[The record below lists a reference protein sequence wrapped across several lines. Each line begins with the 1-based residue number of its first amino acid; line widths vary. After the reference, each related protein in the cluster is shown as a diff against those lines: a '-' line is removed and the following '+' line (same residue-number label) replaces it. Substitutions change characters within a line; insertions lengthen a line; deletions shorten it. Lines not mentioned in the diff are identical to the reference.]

1 MAQKNLNIFSN
12 PFTFCQIQLKS
23 ELFKI
28 ETFQTFFYI
37 FLIFISSIFLES
49 FLNCPIL
56 FQYLILIFI
65 GYFPIF
71 RNSFQKALKG
81 GKQVKLQHLYTTA
94 TPIKYWVLGE
104 IFVYLG

>member
-71 RNSFQKALKG
+71 RNSFQKPLKR
-81 GKQVKLQHLYTTA
+81 GKTSESATSIYHCNTDLKLG
-94 TPIKYWVLGE
+94 LGE
-104 IFVYLG
+104 IFYT